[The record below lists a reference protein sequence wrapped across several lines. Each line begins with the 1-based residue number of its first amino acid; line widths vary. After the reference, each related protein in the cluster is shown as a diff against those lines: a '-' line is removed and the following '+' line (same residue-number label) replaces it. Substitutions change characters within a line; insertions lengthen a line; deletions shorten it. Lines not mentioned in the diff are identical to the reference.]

1 MKMMLFAQF
10 AILTTQLTL
19 KVLRKPGLVV
29 RDDVDNGSIINVSDI
44 SVCQQRK
51 QSLYVVPVS
60 SVKTKLHLRLQG
72 SSYLMSKFTV
82 FINHINHSI

>member
-10 AILTTQLTL
+10 AILTMQLTL

-72 SSYLMSKFTV
+72 SSYLIYISLYSLIT
-82 FINHINHSI
+82 